1 MDLKAQQDGF
11 ETGVPTY
18 NKEKSTLES
27 TSGKSLNE
35 LNLNHAQRLVLISN
49 NSDNPEVH
57 PETKTEDIPFDTKRE
72 FDPDLKPGEERVVQK
87 VNQQKN
93 SLKNLSIKLLS
104 MVQIKNIQVIQI
116 NQVSLSNQ
124 LIMRT
129 TNLVIIN
136 LVIQAVIKNNYLITG
151 SNDTNN
157 GTLIG
162 SLFVFSR
169 RKNKQNNEK

>member
-35 LNLNHAQRLVLISN
+35 LNLNYAQRLVLISN

-87 VNQQKN
+87 GEKGTKTITTPT
-93 SLKNLSIKLLS
+93 L
-104 MVQIKNIQVIQI
+104 I
-116 NQVSLSNQ
+116 NP
-124 LIMRT
+124 
-129 TNLVIIN
+129 
-136 LVIQAVIKNNYLITG
+136 ITG
-151 SNDTNN
+151 EKVGEGKPTEKITKEPIDQVVEYGPNKEYPSNPNKPGKPEQPTNN
-157 GTLIG
+157 EN
-162 SLFVFSR
+162 
-169 RKNKQNNEK
+169 NKSGDHQSSHSSSDKKQLPDYW

>member
-87 VNQQKN
+87 GKPTE
-93 SLKNLSIKLLS
+93 KFTKEPID
-104 MVQIKNIQVIQI
+104 QVVEYGP
-116 NQVSLSNQ
+116 NKEYPSNP
-124 LIMRT
+124 
-129 TNLVIIN
+129 
-136 LVIQAVIKNNYLITG
+136 NNPG
-151 SNDTNN
+151 KPEQPTNN
-157 GTLIG
+157 EN
-162 SLFVFSR
+162 
-169 RKNKQNNEK
+169 NKSGDHQSSHSSSDKKQLPDYW

>member
-57 PETKTEDIPFDTKRE
+57 PEKLGNQKQKQKTYLLI
-72 FDPDLKPGEERVVQK
+72 QN
-87 VNQQKN
+87 VN
-93 SLKNLSIKLLS
+93 L
-104 MVQIKNIQVIQI
+104 IQ
-116 NQVSLSNQ
+116 
-124 LIMRT
+124 T
-129 TNLVIIN
+129 
-136 LVIQAVIKNNYLITG
+136 
-151 SNDTNN
+151 
-157 GTLIG
+157 
-162 SLFVFSR
+162 
-169 RKNKQNNEK
+169 

>member
-57 PETKTEDIPFDTKRE
+57 PETKTEDIPFDKKRK
-72 FDPDLKPGEERVVQK
+72 FNPDLNQEKNALYKK
-87 VNQQKN
+87 VKKELRQLQHLQQ
-93 SLKNLSIKLLS
+93 SILL
-104 MVQIKNIQVIQI
+104 
-116 NQVSLSNQ
+116 L
-124 LIMRT
+124 
-129 TNLVIIN
+129 
-136 LVIQAVIKNNYLITG
+136 
-151 SNDTNN
+151 
-157 GTLIG
+157 
-162 SLFVFSR
+162 
-169 RKNKQNNEK
+169 EKK